1 MTTQQNLPDLSKRRK
16 TRQKVLPRGCII
28 YMFGGCAAHMFN
40 RTVES
45 QSYNNLQ
52 RGARTNY

>member
-1 MTTQQNLPDLSKRRK
+1 MTTPQNLPDLSKRRK
-16 TRQKVLPRGCII
+16 TRQKVLTRERIV
-28 YMFGGCAAHMFN
+28 YMFRGCAAHMFN